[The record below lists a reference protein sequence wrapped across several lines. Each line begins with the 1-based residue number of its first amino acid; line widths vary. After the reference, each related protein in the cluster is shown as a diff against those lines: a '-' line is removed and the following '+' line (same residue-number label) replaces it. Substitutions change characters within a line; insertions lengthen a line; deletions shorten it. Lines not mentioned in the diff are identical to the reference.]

1 MMVELLKQLARLLN
15 PAISGDG
22 KALWLTIG
30 TSDGD
35 TADLAIQ
42 LNEIGHVVQFLIS
55 ASNFAAS
62 LREETSEAKPA
73 GPTANLA
80 PIPVKGMGFSP
91 GRSPSE
97 THLVVGFEGFHL
109 ALEIP
114 NSELVKLASDFARI
128 AATLSASTSKT
139 N

>member
-1 MMVELLKQLARLLN
+1 MMVEPLKQLARLLN

-55 ASNFAAS
+55 
-62 LREETSEAKPA
+62 EQVAK
-73 GPTANLA
+73 L
-80 PIPVKGMGFSP
+80 
-91 GRSPSE
+91 
-97 THLVVGFEGFHL
+97 FEVL
-109 ALEIP
+109 PKSSQNI
-114 NSELVKLASDFARI
+114 
-128 AATLSASTSKT
+128 
-139 N
+139 